1 MCTNSVYF
9 NVLYVARLLGNVIV
23 SVLGSVL
30 QMSVISEAQFK
41 VFMVFFTHR

>member
-1 MCTNSVYF
+1 MRTSSVYF
-9 NVLYVARLLGNVIV
+9 NVLYVACLLGKVIV

-30 QMSVISEAQFK
+30 QMSVISEVQFK